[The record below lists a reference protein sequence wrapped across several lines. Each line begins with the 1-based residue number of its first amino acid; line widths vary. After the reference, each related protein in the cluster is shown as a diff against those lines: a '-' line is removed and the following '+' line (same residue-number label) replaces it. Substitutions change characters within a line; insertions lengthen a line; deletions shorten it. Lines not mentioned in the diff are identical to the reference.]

1 MEREVHSV
9 TGGDSPAAI
18 DEQNRSFWDELCGSG
33 LARSLGLRDRDASTL
48 ARFDDAYF
56 AMYPYLR
63 GYLDR
68 FDLRERRVL
77 EIGLGY
83 GTLGAAMAGRG
94 AAYHGVDIAPGP
106 VAMMRHRLSIG
117 GVAHPENVT
126 QASAAALPF
135 ADATFDFVY
144 SIGCLHHTGQLA
156 TAVDEVHRVLSP
168 GGRAVVMLYNAHSFR
183 QLERVHLRNAVRRL
197 LRRPQVTAT
206 EAAAMYDTDA
216 SGAAAPFTEFVSPAK
231 AQRLFGRFEDVEIA
245 IRNFDDLTI
254 RGRRLLPRNRIL
266 GTPLERLLGLDLY
279 IVGKRPLC
287 SMADEPA

>member
-1 MEREVHSV
+1 MSGQP
-9 TGGDSPAAI
+9 TAI

-48 ARFDDAYF
+48 ARYDDAYF

-63 GYLDR
+63 SYLDR
-68 FDLRERRVL
+68 FDLRDRRVL

-83 GTLGAAMAGRG
+83 GTLGAAIANRG

-106 VAMMRHRLSIG
+106 VAMMRHRLSIEG
-117 GVAHPENVT
+117 FAHENVT

-183 QLERVHLRNAVRRL
+183 QLRRVHLRNAVRRL

-231 AQRLFGRFEDVEIA
+231 ARRLFGRFEDVEIA
-245 IRNFDDLTI
+245 IRNFDDLTF
-254 RGRRLLPRNRIL
+254 RGQRLLSRDRIL

-279 IVGKRPLC
+279 IVGRRLQR
-287 SMADEPA
+287 SRAGELS